1 MVRTTLE
8 AGLPSLNR
16 PDPLYRQIAEHYKQ
30 RIITGKMAPGSPFP
44 SVRVIAREWKVAQ
57 NVAQRAHDH
66 LKAEGLVRAVPGEGT
81 FVDGHRAKYG
91 PQQRARAISFPASE
105 RVEVRA
111 AEVIPSPEYVIPL
124 LGLEP
129 GADVL
134 RREWVTYEDGD
145 VPFMLSVSW
154 HPPQVAVSVPELL
167 ALLPPPTVLAATII
181 ADRTGRDRDQ
191 LKGHLWF
198 ETRQVKADG
207 REGPL
212 LRLPKTALIQAVTY
226 TVASGED
233 VLEYGEYIILPGRV
247 GELDWTP

>member
-1 MVRTTLE
+1 ME
-8 AGLPSLNR
+8 AGLPELNR
-16 PDPLYRQIAEHYKQ
+16 DEPQYRQLIKIYKQ
-30 RIITGKMAPGSPFP
+30 RIISGKMRQGTLFP
-44 SVRVIAREWKVAQ
+44 SVRVLAREWDVTAGVAQ
-57 NVAQRAHDH
+57 HAVEY
-66 LKAEGLVRAVPGEGT
+66 LKAEKLLYAVPGKGT
-81 FVDGHRAKYG
+81 FVNKPRATFG

-124 LGLEP
+124 LILEP
-129 GADVL
+129 GSDVL

-154 HPPQVAVSVPELL
+154 HPPWVADAVPELL
-167 ALLPPPTVLAATII
+167 ALLPPPTPMAATII
-181 ADRTGRDRDQ
+181 ADRTGRDRDELQ
-191 LKGHLWF
+191 GYLWF

-212 LRLPKTALIQAVTY
+212 LRLPKTALVQAVTY

-233 VLEYGEYIILPGRV
+233 VLEYGEYIILPDRV